1 MIRARSLTALVLFLV
16 SASAQAGGPI
26 YTRFGI
32 GDLTL
37 FGSNRA
43 VGMGI
48 MGYALTGDGYINT
61 ANPAALS
68 RLAFTRFAGGFEFRS
83 SSLSDATGSQQYATG
98 GFRNIS
104 IAIPVAD
111 SAGVVLYGGASPYS
125 SVAYDVRVSSP
136 VGGTTAQQTLSGSG
150 GLSTLNLGASWQP
163 TADLTVG
170 AGFTYYH
177 GSIQRRLEVEFDDG
191 SYAPSEIR
199 STISHKG
206 AGCTLGMTYRG
217 LGSIIGNSSL
227 PLTLGFVFT
236 SGAALSVREDRILL
250 TLSSADT
257 SQVLRGT
264 TNLPTT
270 VGFGA
275 AYEGRGFVLS
285 GDVALQQWGSANF
298 FEPQAVEVRNSI
310 RAGAGI
316 EIAARDNPATY
327 WDRVAYRAGFAYT
340 SSYLAV
346 NGRPINGW
354 ALSGGA
360 AFPIGPDAR
369 LNVDLTAGTR
379 GTTDLG
385 LSREAF
391 FKVSVSVD
399 ASEIWFVT
407 IEED

>member
-1 MIRARSLTALVLFLV
+1 MTRTIPILALFLAF
-16 SASAQAGGPI
+16 ASAQAGGPV
-26 YTRFGI
+26 YSRFGI

-43 VGMGI
+43 SGMGI
-48 MGYALTGDGYINT
+48 MGYALTGDGFINT

-68 RLAFTRFAGGFEFRS
+68 RLAFTRFAGGFEFRN
-83 SSLSDATGSQQYATG
+83 SSLSDATGSQRYASG
-98 GFRNIS
+98 GFRNLS

-111 SAGVVLYGGASPYS
+111 SAGVVLYAGAMPYS
-125 SVAYDVRVSSP
+125 TVAYDVRVSSP
-136 VGGTTAQQTLSGSG
+136 VGNTTALQTLSGSG
-150 GLSTLNLGASWQP
+150 GLSTLNLGASWRP
-163 TADLTVG
+163 TADLSLG

-177 GSIQRRLEVEFDDG
+177 GSIHRRLEVEFEDG
-191 SYAPSEIR
+191 SYSPSEVR

-206 AGCTLGMTYRG
+206 TGFTLGMTYRG
-217 LGSIIGNSSL
+217 FGSILGNPSL

-236 SGAALSVREDRILL
+236 GGAPLSVREDRILL

-264 TNLPTT
+264 TDLPATM
-270 VGFGA
+270 GFGA
-275 AYEGRGFVLS
+275 TYEGRGFILS
-285 GDVALQQWGSANF
+285 GDVAMQQWGSANF

-316 EIAARDNPATY
+316 EIAARENPATY

-346 NGRPINGW
+346 NGRPINAW
-354 ALSGGA
+354 AFSGGA

-369 LNVDLTAGTR
+369 VNIDLTAGSR

-385 LSREAF
+385 LSRESF
-391 FKVSVSVD
+391 FKVSVSID